1 MAMKK
6 SKYPAPPKKSAGK
19 ASAMKPAPKKSAGK
33 LYSKK
38 GM

>member
-6 SKYPAPPKKSAGK
+6 SKFPASKKSAGK
-19 ASAMKPAPKKSAGK
+19 TSAMKPAPKKSAGK
-33 LYSKK
+33 MYSKK

>member
-6 SKYPAPPKKSAGK
+6 SKYPSAKKSVGK
-19 ASAMKPAPKKSAGK
+19 ASEMKPAPKKSVGK
-33 LYSKK
+33 MYSKK